1 MDYIIAI
8 IGGGVGAAIVSVVGS
23 LLLARQ
29 ARRYAEQDAESADI
43 KAMKAGMKWLLYDRI
58 RHVGMKYIED
68 GCVDFDDR
76 RILGE
81 MWNVYHHGLEGNGDL
96 DDMMKAVRALPLKK
110 EGKA

>member
-29 ARRYAEQDAESADI
+29 ARRYSREDEESADV
-43 KAMKAGMKWLLYDRI
+43 KALKAGMKWLLYDRI
-58 RHVGMKYIED
+58 RHLGLHYIEQ

-76 RILGE
+76 RRLRE
-81 MWNVYHHGLEGNGDL
+81 MHVVYHDGLGGNGDL
-96 DDMMKAVRALPLKK
+96 AIIMRQVDDLPLK
-110 EGKA
+110 EGAR